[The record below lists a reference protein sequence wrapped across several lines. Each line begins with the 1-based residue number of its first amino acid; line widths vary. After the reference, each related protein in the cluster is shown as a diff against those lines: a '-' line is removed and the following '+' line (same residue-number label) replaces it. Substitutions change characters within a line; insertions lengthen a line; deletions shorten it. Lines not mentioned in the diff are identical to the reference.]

1 MRPLQLIIG
10 NKAYSSW
17 SLRPWLLMRHAGIE
31 FTEVRLPLYTTSW
44 DETIGKYSPTGKVP
58 VLVDGSVTVWESL
71 AICEYLAD
79 KFPDRGLW
87 PAASETRAVARAISA
102 EMHSGFVGLRTEMP
116 MNMRR
121 RIPDKIRTSAVT
133 AEIGRVVSIWNDIRS
148 RFGDGGPYLFGD
160 FSIADAM
167 YAPIVSR
174 FATYAVELDGTAAR
188 YADTILKLPALRD
201 WYAEAQLETEVIAGY
216 ET

>member
-1 MRPLQLIIG
+1 MFPPQLIIG

-17 SLRPWLLMRHAGIE
+17 SLRPWLVMRHAGIE

-44 DETIGKYSPTGKVP
+44 NETIGKYSPTGKVP

-121 RIPDKIRTSAVT
+121 RVPDKIRTSAVT
-133 AEIGRVVSIWNDIRS
+133 AEICRVVSIWNDIRS

-188 YADTILKLPALRD
+188 YAQTILKLPALRD
-201 WYAEAQLETEVIAGY
+201 WYAEAQLETEIIAGY

>member
-1 MRPLQLIIG
+1 MFPLQLIIG

-17 SLRPWLLMRHAGIE
+17 SLRPWLLMRHADIE

-44 DETIGKYSPTGKVP
+44 NEAIGKYSPTGKVP
-58 VLVDGSVTVWESL
+58 VLVDGSVTIWESL
-71 AICEYLAD
+71 AICEYLAE
-79 KFPDRGLW
+79 KYPDRGLW
-87 PAASETRAVARAISA
+87 PTASETRAVARAISA
-102 EMHSGFVGLRTEMP
+102 EMHSGFAGLRTEMP

-121 RIPDKIRTSAVT
+121 RIPGKIRASAV
-133 AEIGRVVSIWNDIRS
+133 ADEIGRVVSIWNDVRS
-148 RFGDGGPYLFGD
+148 RFGDGGPYLFGN
-160 FSIADAM
+160 FSIADVM

-188 YADTILKLPALRD
+188 YSETILKLPALRA

-216 ET
+216 EL

>member
-1 MRPLQLIIG
+1 MFPLQLIIG

-44 DETIGKYSPTGKVP
+44 NETIGKYSPTGKVP

-79 KFPDRGLW
+79 KFPDRDLW
-87 PAASETRAVARAISA
+87 PTASETRAVARAISA
-102 EMHSGFVGLRTEMP
+102 EMHSGFASLRTEMP

-121 RIPDKIRTSAVT
+121 RIPGKIRTPAVT
-133 AEIGRVVSIWNDIRS
+133 DEISRIVSIWNDVRS

-167 YAPIVSR
+167 YAPVVSR
-174 FATYAVELDGTAAR
+174 FATYAVELDGKAAL
-188 YADTILKLPALRD
+188 YAETIVKLPALHA
-201 WYAEAQLETEVIAGY
+201 WYAEAQLETEVIASY

>member
-1 MRPLQLIIG
+1 MAALQLIIG

-17 SLRPWLLMRHAGIE
+17 SLRPWLLMCQAGIE

-44 DETIGKYSPTGKVP
+44 QETIGNYSPTGKVP
-58 VLVDGSVTVWESL
+58 VLVDGPVTIWESL
-71 AICEYLAD
+71 AICEFIAD
-79 KFPDRGLW
+79 KFPDRNLW
-87 PAASETRAVARAISA
+87 PTAPGARAVARAISA
-102 EMHSGFVGLRTEMP
+102 EMHSGFAGLRSEMP

-121 RIPDKIRTSAVT
+121 RIPGKNLTSGVSDD
-133 AEIGRVVSIWNDIRS
+133 IDRVRSIWNDARS
-148 RFGDGGPYLFGD
+148 RFGTDGPFLFGK

-188 YADTILKLPALRD
+188 YAKTILRLPALHS
-201 WYAEAQLETEVIAGY
+201 WFAEAQLETEVIASY
-216 ET
+216 EL

>member
-1 MRPLQLIIG
+1 MSPLQLIIG

-17 SLRPWLLMRHAGIE
+17 SLRPWLVMRHAGIE

-44 DETIGKYSPTGKVP
+44 NETIGKYSPTGKVP

-87 PAASETRAVARAISA
+87 PTASETRAVARAISA

-174 FATYAVELDGTAAR
+174 FTTYAVELDGTAAR
-188 YADTILKLPALRD
+188 YAETILKLPALRD